1 MKLFALNNFKRVF
14 LDQWIDLKKTYA
26 QFLNQNEQTTQDKM
40 QLITQAS
47 FELKKEIDKIMQNLT
62 AIKAEQKSVDIQK

>member
-1 MKLFALNNFKRVF
+1 M
-14 LDQWIDLKKTYA
+14 
-26 QFLNQNEQTTQDKM
+26 NQNEQTTQDKM